1 MIPAALKHAQGHQN
15 HSNLSTEFSWTKTD
29 FNLHTGGH
37 LEGGHLGYSN
47 GQLGFFFKNIN

>member
-47 GQLGFFFKNIN
+47 GQLGFFFQKH